1 MSGTRLGGMLGCMIV
16 VGAFLVW
23 HYGRNATMPTL
34 AEEARLAPPTT
45 ATAVSFKPGAWA
57 CTGEEFKLQVSGRH
71 SYYANPV
78 VTKIVGGPPEFC
90 REIDS
95 SRAYALPPP
104 AATGTDADDPCPNR
118 SCVAFVARVTVDGRE
133 YDWTLYAPNSFIAAA
148 H

>member
-1 MSGTRLGGMLGCMIV
+1 MRSIDTLLDNYTGDHLNPKNQLIHVICVPAIV
-16 VGAFLVW
+16 WSVTAALWVIPVPEAF
-23 HYGRNATMPTL
+23 
-34 AEEARLAPPTT
+34 
-45 ATAVSFKPGAWA
+45 FKPGAWA
-57 CTGEEFKLQVSGRH
+57 CTGEEFKLQVSGCH